1 MTVFERAETEIRR
14 RIASRIDGDE
24 IISDQK
30 LYELIDEELSGLSSE
45 SYIPLQNKIRL
56 REGLFNAFRRL
67 DILQELLDDNSI
79 TEIMINGP
87 NDIFIER
94 KNRIQRLERGFQS
107 RERLEDIIQ
116 HIVSRIN
123 RTVNTSTPIVDAMLR
138 EDGSRV
144 HIVLPPIAI
153 NGPIVTIRKFPEHIG
168 MEKLIKGGTISA
180 EAAQLLHMLV
190 ASGYNIFI
198 SGGTS
203 SGKSTFLNALCE
215 YIPREERVI
224 TIEDSAELQINDI
237 PNLVRLETR
246 NKNSEGEGEISMSM
260 LIKAALRMR
269 PDRILIGEVRGAEAA
284 DLLTAGNTGHDGL
297 LSTGHANSTEDML
310 NRFEA
315 MVLMGIEIPI
325 DSIKSRI
332 ASAIDVFV
340 HLQRLPDGRRIVTEI
355 TELEGFREGRIR
367 LNSLYQYDKGEGRLI
382 KKGNIKRTEKLR
394 IRSPGGTYG
403 LQHLQA

>member
-1 MTVFERAETEIRR
+1 MGTFERIEADIRK
-14 RIASRIDGDE
+14 RIAASIDGDE
-24 IISDQK
+24 VISDK
-30 LYELIDEELSGLSSE
+30 RLYELIDAELAEASKE
-45 SYIPLQNKIRL
+45 SHIVLQDKIRL
-56 REGLFNAFRRL
+56 REGLFTAFRRL
-67 DILQELLDDNSI
+67 DILQELLDDKSI
-79 TEIMINGP
+79 SEIMINGP
-87 NDIFIER
+87 DDIFIER

-144 HIVLPPIAI
+144 HIVLPPVAI
-153 NGPIVTIRKFPEHIG
+153 NGPVMTIRKFPERIG
-168 MEKLIKGGTISA
+168 MDRLIKGGTISA
-180 EAAQLLHMLV
+180 EAAGLLSLLV

-215 YIPREERVI
+215 SIPREERVI

-284 DLLTAGNTGHDGL
+284 DMLTAGNTGHDGL

-310 NRFEA
+310 SRFEA

-325 DSIKSRI
+325 ESIKRRI
-332 ASAIDVFV
+332 ASAIDIFV
-340 HLQRLPDGRRIVTEI
+340 HLHRLPDGRRRVTEI
-355 TELEGFREGRIR
+355 TELEGYEEGRIR
-367 LNSLYQYDKGEGRLI
+367 LNQIYVYDEKEGRLV
-382 KKGNIKRTEKLR
+382 KRGDIRHREKLR
-394 IRSPGGTYG
+394 IRG
-403 LQHLQA
+403 L

>member
-1 MTVFERAETEIRR
+1 MGTFERIEADIRK
-14 RIASRIDGDE
+14 RIAASIDGDE
-24 IISDQK
+24 VISDK
-30 LYELIDEELSGLSSE
+30 RLYELIDAELAEASKE
-45 SYIPLQNKIRL
+45 SHIVLQDKIRL

-67 DILQELLDDNSI
+67 DILQELLDDKSI
-79 TEIMINGP
+79 SEIMINGP
-87 NDIFIER
+87 DDIFIER

-144 HIVLPPIAI
+144 HIVLPPVAI
-153 NGPIVTIRKFPEHIG
+153 NGPVMTIRKFPERIG
-168 MEKLIKGGTISA
+168 MDRLIKGGTISA
-180 EAAQLLHMLV
+180 EAAGLLSLLV

-284 DLLTAGNTGHDGL
+284 DMLTAGNTGHDGL

-310 NRFEA
+310 SRFEA

-325 DSIKSRI
+325 ESIKRRI
-332 ASAIDVFV
+332 ASAIDIFV
-340 HLQRLPDGRRIVTEI
+340 HLHRLPDGRRRVTEI
-355 TELEGFREGRIR
+355 TELEGYEEGRIR
-367 LNSLYQYDKGEGRLI
+367 LNQIYVYDEKEGRLV
-382 KKGNIKRTEKLR
+382 KRGDIRHREKLR
-394 IRSPGGTYG
+394 IRG
-403 LQHLQA
+403 L